1 LLTIAL
7 NLRVHEI
14 VLVDEIE
21 NGIFHTSLEPLWRW
35 IGRLAESR
43 GAQVFCTTHSYE
55 CIQAAAKALD
65 TYDARL
71 FRLERRDDQVVA
83 VSADGEALKAAAE
96 HGLEVR

>member
-1 LLTIAL
+1 
-7 NLRVHEI
+7 
-14 VLVDEIE
+14 
-21 NGIFHTSLEPLWRW
+21 
-35 IGRLAESR
+35 
-43 GAQVFCTTHSYE
+43 VFCTTHSYE
-55 CIQAAAKALD
+55 CIQAAANALD